1 LKSLRQNK
9 VLGIAIGEHSLMAAE
24 VAMAGERAE
33 TRKLGEMAYPAG
45 ITPATP
51 GALGKALSQFLKEQG
66 FGAKSA
72 VIGIP
77 ARWLVVK
84 PKDVPPAD
92 PSTLADLLR
101 LQAEGEFSSELK
113 DLVYDYTADTQAGQV
128 KTVLLIATA
137 RKYIDAAQE
146 LCEAARLNLL
156 AVTPSVVALGAATAR
171 AVADDALVLAV
182 GSGGAELT
190 SQTGGVSSGIRH
202 LRGPG
207 PERSFVAELRRA
219 VSTMPIPSGG
229 TREMVLWGDAGV
241 ADDALGNSLGFKVR
255 TGDLPVLGVATA
267 NTNGDGQKYAPA
279 VALALSALADND
291 LPVDFL
297 HSRLAPPKVH
307 RIPRW
312 AYIAA
317 LAFVALVA
325 FSVYSYEDLQRQQA
339 DLDKAK
345 AQLATQMP
353 TIRDA
358 EQFVQKV
365 SFAQAWRGGN
375 PRYLA
380 CLRDITDAIPDDK
393 QTYVTNI
400 TVKENS
406 REKTA
411 GSAGSA
417 GSASAGTAA
426 AKGADAITLSGQL
439 YLKTTDQKSAQ
450 AVVDRMRRNPAF
462 IEAKPGPTSDVG
474 RGSEVQSS
482 INFTYLPPKL
492 AQ

>member
-1 LKSLRQNK
+1 MKSLRQNK

-24 VAMAGERAE
+24 VSTTGERAA
-33 TRKLGEMAYPAG
+33 TRQLAELVYPEG
-45 ITPATP
+45 VTTSTPAT
-51 GALGKALSQFLKEQG
+51 LGKALSHFLKEHG
-66 FGAKSA
+66 FTAKSA

-84 PKDVPPAD
+84 PKEVPPAD
-92 PSTLADLLR
+92 ESTLADLLR

-113 DLVYDYTADTQAGQV
+113 DLVYDYTADPAAGPV

-137 RKYIDAAQE
+137 HKYVAAAEE

-156 AVTPSVVALGAATAR
+156 AVTPSVVALGTATAR
-171 AVADDALVLAV
+171 AVADDALVLTV
-182 GSGGAELT
+182 NSGGAELT
-190 SQTGGVSSGIRH
+190 SQSGGVSSGIRH

-207 PERSFVAELRRA
+207 PERSFVNELRRA

-241 ADDALGNSLGFKVR
+241 ADDALGSSLGFKVR
-255 TGDLPVLGVATA
+255 SGDLPVLGVATTS
-267 NTNGDGQKYAPA
+267 TNGDGRKYAPA
-279 VALALSALADND
+279 VALALAALSDDGPA
-291 LPVDFL
+291 VDFL

-307 RIPRW
+307 RVPRW
-312 AYIAA
+312 AYFAA
-317 LAFVALVA
+317 LALVVLVGYSIYA
-325 FSVYSYEDLQRQQA
+325 FNDLQHQQA
-339 DLDKAK
+339 TLDKTR
-345 AQLATQMP
+345 AQLDSQQAT
-353 TIRDA
+353 IKEAD
-358 EQFVQKV
+358 QFVQKV

-380 CLRDITDAIPDDK
+380 CLRDITAAIPTDN
-393 QTYVTNI
+393 QTYATNI
-400 TVKENS
+400 TIKENA
-406 REKTA
+406 REKTTA
-411 GSAGSA
+411 SGGSATGA
-417 GSASAGTAA
+417 PL
-426 AKGADAITLSGQL
+426 AKGAEAITLSGQL

-450 AVVDRMRRNPAF
+450 AVVDNLLRNPAF

-482 INFTYLPPKL
+482 INFTYQPPKAV